1 MLGVRLDTDTERGL
15 NALAKETRRPKSQI
29 ARDAIR
35 EYISRHSRLA
45 QAKKDWA
52 EISRRERDNSE
63 INEILDFGMREMDNL
78 I

>member
-1 MLGVRLDTDTERGL
+1 MLGVRLDADTERGL

-35 EYISRHSRLA
+35 EYVSRHSRLT

-52 EISRRERDNSE
+52 EISRRERNNSD